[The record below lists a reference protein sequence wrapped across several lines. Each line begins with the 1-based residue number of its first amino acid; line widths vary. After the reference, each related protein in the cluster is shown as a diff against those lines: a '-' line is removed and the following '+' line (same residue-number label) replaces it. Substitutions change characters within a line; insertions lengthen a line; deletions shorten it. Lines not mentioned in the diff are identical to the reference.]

1 MERSAAFDDISVMS
15 GATLFIKDD
24 LKLDDT
30 KIEVLMGIINLY
42 SLVGS
47 AMAGQTSDWIGWRWT
62 LIVDAIIFFLGAAG
76 APVYTA
82 EVAPASCR
90 GYLTSFPEVF
100 INLGVLLGYISN
112 FGFAKLPEHLSWR
125 MMLGVGAV
133 TPVFLA
139 LGALLMPE
147 SSRWLIMQ
155 GQLGEAKKVLARTLD
170 SKEEAEVR
178 MAEIKAAAGIPEH
191 CTNDVVE
198 EGVWRELLL
207 RRTPSVRRILIATVR
222 IHFFQQASGV
232 DVVVLYS
239 PTIFGKAG
247 IKPKEGKLGA
257 AMAVGFSKTIYI
269 LVATFYL
276 DRVGRRPLLLS
287 SAFGMIVSL
296 LGLAFGLTMVDR
308 RPHEKLEWAVVICI
322 ITVLT
327 FVGTFSIGLGP
338 LPWVY
343 GPEILPLRLRAQGMS
358 LAVAANRVTSGVIG
372 MTFLSLSKAITIGGA
387 FFLFADIA
395 IVAWIFFY
403 TFLPET
409 RGKTLEEMESLFVK
423 AKDLNKGG
431 NGNQVQL
438 GTAAN
443 GQANGHEQQ

>member
-1 MERSAAFDDISVMS
+1 MS
-15 GATLFIKDD
+15 GAALFIKDD

-47 AMAGQTSDWIGWRWT
+47 AMAGRTSDWIGQRWM
-62 LIVDAIIFFLGAAG
+62 LIVDAIIFFLGAVLMA
-76 APVYTA
+76 
-82 EVAPASCR
+82 VATNYAFLMIGRRTCLHRRS
-90 GYLTSFPEVF
+90 YLTSFPEVF
-100 INLGVLLGYISN
+100 INLGVLLGYVSN

-133 TPVFLA
+133 PPVFLA

-147 SSRWLIMQ
+147 SPRWLIMQ
-155 GQLGEAKKVLARTLD
+155 GRLGEARKVLART
-170 SKEEAEVR
+170 
-178 MAEIKAAAGIPEH
+178 
-191 CTNDVVE
+191 
-198 EGVWRELLL
+198 ELLL
-207 RRTPSVRRILIATVR
+207 RPTPSVRRILIAAVG
-222 IHFFQQASGV
+222 IHFFQQASSV

-247 IKPKEGKLGA
+247 IKSKEGKLGA
-257 AMAVGFSKTIYI
+257 TMAVGFSKTICI

-308 RPHEKLEWAVVICI
+308 HPHEKLEWAVVICI

-327 FVGTFSIGLGP
+327 FMGTFSIGLGP

-343 GPEILPLRLRAQGMS
+343 APEILPLRLRAQGTS
-358 LAVAANRVTSGVIG
+358 LAVAANCVTSDVIG
-372 MTFLSLSKAITIGGA
+372 MTFLSLLKAITIGGA

-409 RGKTLEEMESLFVK
+409 RGKTLEETESLFVK

-431 NGNQVQL
+431 NGGQVQL

>member
-1 MERSAAFDDISVMS
+1 MS
-15 GATLFIKDD
+15 GAALFIKDD

-42 SLVGS
+42 SLVRS
-47 AMAGQTSDWIGWRWT
+47 AMAGRTSDWIGRRWM
-62 LIVDAIIFFLGAAG
+62 LIVDAIIFFLGA
-76 APVYTA
+76 VLMV
-82 EVAPASCR
+82 VATNYAFLMIGRRTCLHRRS
-90 GYLTSFPEVF
+90 YLTSFLEVF
-100 INLGVLLGYISN
+100 INLGVLLGYVSN

-133 TPVFLA
+133 PPVFLA

-147 SSRWLIMQ
+147 SPRWLIMQ
-155 GQLGEAKKVLARTLD
+155 GRLGEARKVLART
-170 SKEEAEVR
+170 
-178 MAEIKAAAGIPEH
+178 
-191 CTNDVVE
+191 
-198 EGVWRELLL
+198 ELLL
-207 RRTPSVRRILIATVR
+207 LPTPSVRRILIAVVE
-222 IHFFQQASGV
+222 IHFFQQASSV

-247 IKPKEGKLGA
+247 IKSKEGKPGA
-257 AMAVGFSKTIYI
+257 TMAVGFSKTICI

-308 RPHEKLEWAVVICI
+308 HPHEKLEWAVVICI

-343 GPEILPLRLRAQGMS
+343 APEILPLRLRAQGTS
-358 LAVAANRVTSGVIG
+358 LAVAANYVTSDVIG
-372 MTFLSLSKAITIGGA
+372 MTFLSLLKAITIGGA

-409 RGKTLEEMESLFVK
+409 RGKTLEETESLFVK

-431 NGNQVQL
+431 NGGQVQL